1 MKFIFWDEIA
11 RLPAT
16 QGRGAMSGADEVRI
30 GGYRPGAVGWVVALH
45 GRYYGEVWG
54 LNRAF
59 EAEVARGMG
68 EFMARFDPAQDGF
81 WLAARDGA
89 MLGSITIDH
98 AGSEPGT
105 ARLRWFVVDPA
116 AQGLGIG
123 RRLLDAAL
131 AFCRARAFRHVELET
146 FVGLDVAKHLYEAAG
161 FRQVKEWLNT
171 GVRDDGVTFRKL
183 VLDL

>member
-1 MKFIFWDEIA
+1 M
-11 RLPAT
+11 R
-16 QGRGAMSGADEVRI
+16 SADAVQI
-30 GGYRPGAVGWVVALH
+30 GGYRPGAIGWVVELH

-59 EAEVARGMG
+59 EAEVARGLG

-81 WLAARDGA
+81 WLAERDGA

-98 AGSEPGT
+98 AGSAPGT

-116 AQGLGIG
+116 AQGAGIG
-123 RRLLDAAL
+123 RRLLDTAL
-131 AFCRARAFRHVELET
+131 AFCRAQAFSQVELET
-146 FVGLDVAKHLYEAAG
+146 FVGLDAARHLYEAAG
-161 FRQVKEWLNT
+161 FRQVKAWRNT
-171 GVRDDGVTFRKL
+171 AVRDDGVPFRKL